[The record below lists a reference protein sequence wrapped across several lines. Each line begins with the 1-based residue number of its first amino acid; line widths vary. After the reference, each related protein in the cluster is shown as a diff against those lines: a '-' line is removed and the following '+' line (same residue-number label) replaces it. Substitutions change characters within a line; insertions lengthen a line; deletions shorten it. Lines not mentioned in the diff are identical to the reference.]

1 MSKKK
6 KKKKRH
12 DKYTLAYV
20 VKTKACPSLMWTT
33 PECLKPKI
41 NGDERQGESII
52 QKTTHSL
59 IC

>member
-6 KKKKRH
+6 KKKDTE

-20 VKTKACPSLMWTT
+20 IKIKACPSLMWTT
-33 PECLKPKI
+33 LECLKPKI
-41 NGDERQGESII
+41 NGDERQGEGII
-52 QKTTHSL
+52 QKPTHSL